1 MSHIANIM
9 LSLIENPYAKKI
21 YRDLSKYYKSI
32 GLINEAEAFESLIG
46 ALHEENDS
54 TSIDKR
60 IS

>member
-1 MSHIANIM
+1 M